1 MQKAAVRRSLIGV
14 TLLLT
19 ACAFSASCD
28 TAKRVKSKVV
38 AINLLMDLGDP
49 FDLAPRRT
57 ELAVNLMAISGPV
70 DEPEATPLT
79 GADVTLEIEDVAG
92 VIQLDETGGGGGT
105 YTASSGTGG
114 SPTLVYQSGASYAVT
129 IVVPSGSFEDE
140 YDLRVTAPPRT
151 NVTGLPDTQGGQT
164 ITAGQPLTVTLT
176 GSYDRGIVLVLNSSG
191 DVTYDNRPDD
201 VSSAIDFVFGDFD
214 GDITIPG
221 TAFPNAGTAYGLVIV
236 GLESAPSG
244 AISTN
249 LNILSRFYAGSAK
262 TAIVVTA
269 P

>member
-14 TLLLT
+14 SLVLLG
-19 ACAFSASCD
+19 CAFSASCD

-38 AINLLMDLGDP
+38 AINLLLDIGDP

-70 DEPEATPLT
+70 DEPETTPLT

-92 VIQLDETGGGGGT
+92 VIQVAEAGAGT
-105 YTASSGTGG
+105 YVASSGTGG
-114 SPTLVYQSGASYAVT
+114 GATLVYQSGASYAVT
-129 IVVPSGSFEDE
+129 IDVPDGSFDGE

-151 NVTGLPDTQGGQT
+151 NATGLPDTANGAT
-164 ITAGQPLTVTLT
+164 ITAGQSLTVTLT
-176 GSYDRGIVLVLNSSG
+176 GSYDRGIYIVVDSAGN
-191 DVTYDNRPDD
+191 VTEDSRPET
-201 VSSAIDFVFGDFD
+201 VEEAIDFAFGDFE
-214 GDITIPG
+214 GQLVIPG
-221 TAFPNAGTAYGLVIV
+221 TAFPSAGTAYGVVIV
-236 GLESAPSG
+236 GLESAPQS
-244 AISTN
+244 AISSN